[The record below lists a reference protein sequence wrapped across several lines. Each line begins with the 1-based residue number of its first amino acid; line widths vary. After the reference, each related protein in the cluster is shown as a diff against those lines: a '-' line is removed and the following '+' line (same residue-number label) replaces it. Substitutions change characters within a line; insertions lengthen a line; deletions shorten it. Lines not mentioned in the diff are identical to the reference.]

1 MIIIQEVGKAA
12 QFGVKREHS
21 GLLPQNLVKLGSRK
35 APINENVLVSLFSST
50 KGQTQAMKYGLES
63 ETMVVK
69 EFREVTGPQVINVV
83 CLVHP
88 NIYWMGCSV
97 DGIIYD
103 PNENPSVGILEIKF
117 FNYLQRGVRQL
128 RNV

>member
-1 MIIIQEVGKAA
+1 M
-12 QFGVKREHS
+12 
-21 GLLPQNLVKLGSRK
+21 KLGSRK
-35 APINENVLVSLFSST
+35 APINENVLGSLFSST

-88 NIYWMGCSV
+88 NIYWMGCPV

>member
-1 MIIIQEVGKAA
+1 
-12 QFGVKREHS
+12 
-21 GLLPQNLVKLGSRK
+21 
-35 APINENVLVSLFSST
+35 
-50 KGQTQAMKYGLES
+50 MKYGLGS

-97 DGIIYD
+97 DGIIYY